1 MMVSPDRPIVR
12 PTGILIEENKIL
24 LVKQDVTEKRHWS
37 LPGGK
42 LEPGESIEQCL
53 TREIKEETG
62 LDISVRELLYIC
74 DRINEDN
81 HVVHMTFLIDRVS
94 GETLLPNWKHKD
106 LHASRSS
113 KTIREICM
121 IPVDELT
128 AYGFSQKFHQLVVA
142 DFPER
147 GSYQGDF
154 NTFFGELPFDGR

>member
-1 MMVSPDRPIVR
+1 MVSPDSLIVR

-24 LVKQDVTEKRHWS
+24 LVKQDVTEKRHWA

-53 TREIKEETG
+53 VREIKEETG

-81 HVVHMTFLIDRVS
+81 HVVHITFLINRV
-94 GETLLPNWKHKD
+94 GEKALSPNWKHKD
-106 LHASRSS
+106 LHASSSS
-113 KTIREICM
+113 KPIREISM
-121 IPVDELT
+121 VPIEELT
-128 AYGFSQKFHQLVVA
+128 AYGFSLKFYQLVNA

-147 GSYQGDF
+147 GSYKGDF
-154 NTFFGELPFDGR
+154 NAFFGELAPDG